1 MHETEKHGKLKT
13 KKHLKAI
20 TNIRCLTNEM
30 IENGLHVLL
39 K

>member
-1 MHETEKHGKLKT
+1 MHETEKHGKPKT
-13 KKHLKAI
+13 KNHPKTI
-20 TNIRCLTNEM
+20 TNNRRLTNEM